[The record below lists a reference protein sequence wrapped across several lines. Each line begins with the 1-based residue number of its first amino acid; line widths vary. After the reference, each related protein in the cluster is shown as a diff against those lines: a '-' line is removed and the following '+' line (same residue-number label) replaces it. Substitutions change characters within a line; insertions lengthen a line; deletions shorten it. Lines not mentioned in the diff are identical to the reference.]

1 MKKQQKLS
9 LEDFKKTIPKIKTT
23 TLLQQI
29 TGGNSES
36 CHVSSEDEEAFAEM
50 DLESLLNAG

>member
-9 LEDFKKTIPKIKTT
+9 LEDFKKTISKIKTT

-36 CHVSSEDEEAFAEM
+36 CHVSKEDEEAFAKM
-50 DLESLLNAG
+50 DLDSLLSMD